1 MKNRI
6 KACVI
11 SLCILLCGCGASDT
25 GAYLLATQET
35 ESQVPTE
42 SEALVPDTEVVSEG
56 KEAPL
61 LVYVCGEVKTPGVYE
76 LPAGARVC
84 DAVDAA
90 GGFTKKASK
99 DYWNLAE
106 PLTDGQMISFPTKE
120 EAVMREKYNTDGID
134 TGEKDSAVGM
144 SADEADSGGKININ
158 TAGIDLLTKLSG
170 IGQTRA
176 EAIVAYRDAHGA
188 FSRVED
194 IMKVSGIKNALFEKM
209 RDDITVD

>member
-1 MKNRI
+1 MKNKI

-11 SLCILLCGCGASDT
+11 LLCVFLCGCGASDT
-25 GAYLLATQET
+25 EAYLMATQET
-35 ESQVPTE
+35 QIPME
-42 SEALVPDTEVVSEG
+42 SEALLPDTEDTAERSG
-56 KEAPL
+56 APL
-61 LVYVCGEVKTPGVYE
+61 LVYVCGEVVNPGVYE

-90 GGFTKKASK
+90 GGFTGKASR

-106 PLTDGQMISFPTKE
+106 LLTDGQMISFPTEE
-120 EAVMREKYNTDGID
+120 EAAERKKHDTQASADPAFTNPKTDG
-134 TGEKDSAVGM
+134 KV
-144 SADEADSGGKININ
+144 NIN
-158 TAGIDLLTKLSG
+158 TADVKQLQRLSG

-176 EAIVAYRDAHGA
+176 EAIVAYRDENGA
-188 FSRVED
+188 FAKAED

>member
-11 SLCILLCGCGASDT
+11 SFCILLCGCGASDT

-35 ESQVPTE
+35 ESQIPTE

-61 LVYVCGEVKTPGVYE
+61 LVYVCGEVMTPGVYE
-76 LPAGARVC
+76 LAAGARVC
-84 DAVDAA
+84 DAVEAA
-90 GGFTKKASK
+90 GGFTKRASK

-120 EAVMREKYNTDGID
+120 EAAEREKYDTSDADTDSQAD
-134 TGEKDSAVGM
+134 RTV
-144 SADEADSGGKININ
+144 ADEADAGGRININ
-158 TAGIDLLTKLSG
+158 TAGVDLLTKLSG

-176 EAIVAYRDAHGA
+176 EAIIAYRDEHGN

>member
-11 SLCILLCGCGASDT
+11 SFCILLCGCGASDT

-35 ESQVPTE
+35 ESQIPTE

-61 LVYVCGEVKTPGVYE
+61 LVYVC
-76 LPAGARVC
+76 
-84 DAVDAA
+84 DAVEAA

-120 EAVMREKYNTDGID
+120 EAAEREKYDTSDADTDSQTD
-134 TGEKDSAVGM
+134 RTV
-144 SADEADSGGKININ
+144 ADEADAGGRININ
-158 TAGIDLLTKLSG
+158 TAGVDLLTKLSG

-176 EAIVAYRDAHGA
+176 EAIIAYRDEHGN

>member
-1 MKNRI
+1 MKNRM

-11 SLCILLCGCGASDT
+11 LLCMLLCGCGASDT
-25 GAYLLATQET
+25 AAYLMTTQET
-35 ESQVPTE
+35 QIPME
-42 SEALVPDTEVVSEG
+42 SEALLSDTEDVADRS
-56 KEAPL
+56 EAPL
-61 LVYVCGEVKTPGVYE
+61 LVYVCGEVVNPGVYE

-90 GGFTKKASK
+90 GGFTKKASH

-106 PLTDGQMISFPTKE
+106 ALTDGQMISFPTEE
-120 EAVMREKYNTDGID
+120 EAAERKKHDTDGN
-134 TGEKDSAVGM
+134 TSAETIF
-144 SADEADSGGKININ
+144 ADPETDGKVNIN
-158 TAGIDLLTKLSG
+158 TADVNQLQQLSG

-176 EAIVAYRDAHGA
+176 EAIIAYRNEHGA
-188 FSRVED
+188 FAKVED